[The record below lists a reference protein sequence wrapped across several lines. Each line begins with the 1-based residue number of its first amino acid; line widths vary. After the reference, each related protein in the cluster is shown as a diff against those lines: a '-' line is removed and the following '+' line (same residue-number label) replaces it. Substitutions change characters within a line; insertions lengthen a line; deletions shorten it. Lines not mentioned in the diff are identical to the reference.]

1 MRRRPGAAGVQVA
14 AMPRLAG
21 GERRRGE
28 ETRPTQGGALQG
40 RRGNGL
46 LGVKVG
52 EAENPGPP
60 KKTQKGGGKK
70 GKQQGTGK
78 AKKKGSC
85 GGAKSPKSKKFD
97 YAAVKEARKRDR
109 DATLERM
116 LITGGEE
123 VTAGVTVWFEREQ
136 WEPFKPETWG
146 GPLPPDWARKGGM
159 LATDAPILK
168 RLFPGSPILKAK
180 LTQRRPPPSSD
191 AQGSPEVSK
200 GWAPVR
206 DFGGRRIALRGLT
219 VYIRGHSPKG
229 AGLRARPLALVPPSA
244 FVWITYRKEW
254 GSPISYTLAEGSVKK
269 VHAAIEETARTF
281 EERGG
286 GSRFTGGRWIA
297 NDEQQKR
304 DEFVQKRDA
313 LLAERGGL
321 KVRKDRKKKDQGT
334 DAAEERPKAG
344 RGARGGP
351 PRKHLRII
359 QLNCTSLHSQ
369 HGDVVLLLEDH
380 QPHVLL
386 LQETNLRADAK
397 RDRTPRFPGYEAL

>member
-123 VTAGVTVWFEREQ
+123 VTAGVTVWLERE
-136 WEPFKPETWG
+136 
-146 GPLPPDWARKGGM
+146 
-159 LATDAPILK
+159 
-168 RLFPGSPILKAK
+168 
-180 LTQRRPPPSSD
+180 
-191 AQGSPEVSK
+191 
-200 GWAPVR
+200 
-206 DFGGRRIALRGLT
+206 
-219 VYIRGHSPKG
+219 
-229 AGLRARPLALVPPSA
+229 
-244 FVWITYRKEW
+244 
-254 GSPISYTLAEGSVKK
+254 
-269 VHAAIEETARTF
+269 
-281 EERGG
+281 
-286 GSRFTGGRWIA
+286 
-297 NDEQQKR
+297 
-304 DEFVQKRDA
+304 
-313 LLAERGGL
+313 
-321 KVRKDRKKKDQGT
+321 
-334 DAAEERPKAG
+334 
-344 RGARGGP
+344 
-351 PRKHLRII
+351 
-359 QLNCTSLHSQ
+359 
-369 HGDVVLLLEDH
+369 
-380 QPHVLL
+380 
-386 LQETNLRADAK
+386 
-397 RDRTPRFPGYEAL
+397 